1 MRKGK
6 RFTPRLI
13 KKWEEKLDRG
23 EGVLESYIPWH
34 QITRSDPSSRGRSHL
49 LYCGKTKNNR
59 HLLSDNENAVYGFTL
74 MLNNAVDIREQYKLE
89 IEPHMNALSRYS
101 VSSSKY
107 ILVGT
112 IIICQQLGIKHPI
125 LKNSGESEYWRFS
138 TDILI
143 TVKTEENTFKL
154 LAISIKDS
162 AELTSKRTCN
172 LLRVEKSYWEYEKAD
187 WLLITEKC
195 YSRHVRD
202 TIIRVMP
209 WVNHPKQIDSSIKL
223 RCTELC
229 NSFHGKTVKYA
240 TSLIAEKLNVNLDE
254 AILIFWQSVWSG
266 LIPIDL
272 SISRFVSD
280 KITMISIAQFWS
292 QNPIVARRSAC
303 L

>member
-1 MRKGK
+1 
-6 RFTPRLI
+6 
-13 KKWEEKLDRG
+13 
-23 EGVLESYIPWH
+23 
-34 QITRSDPSSRGRSHL
+34 
-49 LYCGKTKNNR
+49 
-59 HLLSDNENAVYGFTL
+59 
-74 MLNNAVDIREQYKLE
+74 
-89 IEPHMNALSRYS
+89 MNALSRYS

-112 IIICQQLGIKHPI
+112 IIICKQLGIKHPI

-195 YSRHVRD
+195 YSRQVRD

-280 KITMISIAQFWS
+280 KITMISIDQFWS